1 MPRAA
6 GDAGAG
12 APGTTAA
19 ATAATVDTQS
29 SRGYELCFVCRGAI
43 VVPRD
48 RVLVDGRYAAHAAC
62 FKCAACAKTL
72 DAVAHD
78 YDVFEGAY
86 YCLPHWA
93 WVREEAR
100 KQREREEADQGPET
114 PARPGENVRW
124 KMDWATKK
132 WKTEKRPGA
141 T

>member
-1 MPRAA
+1 MPRT
-6 GDAGAG
+6 GDAGAQEDMKRED
-12 APGTTAA
+12 A
-19 ATAATVDTQS
+19 VDTQS

-48 RVLVDGRYAAHAAC
+48 RVLVDGRYAAHAGC

-72 DAVAHD
+72 DAAAHD

-86 YCLPHWA
+86 YCRPHAA

-100 KQREREEADQGPET
+100 KQRVREEADQGPAT

-124 KMDWATKK
+124 KMDWTTKK
-132 WKTEKRPGA
+132 WRTERHTDDA
-141 T
+141 